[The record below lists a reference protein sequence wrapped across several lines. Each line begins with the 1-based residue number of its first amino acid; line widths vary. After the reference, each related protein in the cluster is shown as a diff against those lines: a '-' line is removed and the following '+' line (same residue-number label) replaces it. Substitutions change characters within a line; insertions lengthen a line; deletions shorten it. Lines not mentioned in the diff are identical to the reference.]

1 MPEKAVEG
9 GMPTGYRLRSS
20 LAVPLVV
27 SGSLLKLEEQLRRT
41 VGAFRELGRW
51 FRGSSARTALIKAK
65 TQRKLLK
72 TTVWVRPERANLAAG
87 LRGRRPRHPPE
98 AVVRGVVME
107 EPTFRVPVVWHRFR
121 GVGRRCATAAL
132 RRLTRVLQPRAVE
145 RSAQPSQ
152 LSAAVALALDH
163 SSLIATL
170 ALLRQQK
177 VVVGGQ
183 ADDDRRLRIKLG
195 IWRLA
200 K

>member
-1 MPEKAVEG
+1 MGTSREG
-9 GMPTGYRLRSS
+9 LILLPVCVV
-20 LAVPLVV
+20 ADLV
-27 SGSLLKLEEQLRRT
+27 
-41 VGAFRELGRW
+41 
-51 FRGSSARTALIKAK
+51 I
-65 TQRKLLK
+65 
-72 TTVWVRPERANLAAG
+72 
-87 LRGRRPRHPPE
+87 PPE
-98 AVVRGVVME
+98 AVVRRRHGGADV
-107 EPTFRVPVVWHRFR
+107 PGPVVWHRFR

-132 RRLTRVLQPRAVE
+132 RRLTRVLQPRGVE